1 MNKQIL
7 GIHHV
12 TAIAGDPQTNVNFYA
27 GVLDCDWSN

>member
-12 TAIAGDPQTNVNFYA
+12 TAIAGDPKTNIDFTPTSWA
-27 GVLDCDWSN
+27 CAW

>member
-12 TAIAGDPQTNVNFYA
+12 TAIAGDPQTNIIFTPMSWA
-27 GVLDCDWSN
+27 CAW